1 MSTWHKLAPLVYRSP
16 HGSCIELFFSFMIYT
31 RTFGLGFYLCSFKDF
46 NNNNNSGF
54 LYIAQVRH
62 AVTLVALQHYYP
74 WSLGLKSFLKP
85 SQLPG
90 EYTACVAKYVAQ
102 SRLTGTHLPVGGLK
116 QLQWSVLLRDTSVTT
131 GIRTHTLLNRITRAW
146 IRCSYP
152 LGHDTPHF

>member
-1 MSTWHKLAPLVYRSP
+1 
-16 HGSCIELFFSFMIYT
+16 MIYT

-116 QLQWSVLLRDTSVTT
+116 QLQ
-131 GIRTHTLLNRITRAW
+131 
-146 IRCSYP
+146 
-152 LGHDTPHF
+152 